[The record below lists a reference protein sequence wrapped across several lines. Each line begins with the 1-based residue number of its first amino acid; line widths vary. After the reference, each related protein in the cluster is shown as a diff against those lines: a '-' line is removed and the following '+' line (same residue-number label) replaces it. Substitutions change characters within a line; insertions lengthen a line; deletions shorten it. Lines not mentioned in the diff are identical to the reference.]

1 VSRRGLAALVAV
13 LALAA
18 VVPASLPAGTGPDIG
33 LAAAATVPVWGV
45 AGRLPVAT
53 TTRTATVRLA
63 SGGRLRT
70 AIVLTPAA
78 ARPVPL
84 VVVLHGRDTT
94 PTQELVRTGL
104 ADLAANGQAVLAY
117 PAGVGRSWNAG
128 TGCCATAAKLH
139 VDDVAFLRRLIG
151 AVEAHAPVDPA
162 RVYLIGYSNGG
173 RLALTAACALPGAFA
188 GVATYGTAQ
197 PARCPANL
205 PPLPVFIGYGSL
217 DPHAAPG
224 HVPDGGTTGPVTA
237 AGWRSVDGCTGSPA
251 ITSAGPATV
260 REWTSCRGGGRVAL
274 VRWDE
279 LTHRWPGAGVVPADA
294 TGRAL
299 MWRFLTGQQV

>member
-1 VSRRGLAALVAV
+1 V

-18 VVPASLPAGTGPDIG
+18 VVPASLPADTGPDLG
-33 LAAAATVPVWGV
+33 LTAAAAVPVWGV
-45 AGRLPVAT
+45 AGRLPVATT

-70 AIVLTPAA
+70 AIVLTPAGS
-78 ARPVPL
+78 RPVPL
-84 VVVLHGRDTT
+84 VVVLHGRDST

-104 ADLAANGQAVLAY
+104 TDLAANGQAVLAY
-117 PAGVGRSWNAG
+117 PAGIGRSWNAG
-128 TGCCATAAKLH
+128 TGCCAAAAKLH
-139 VDDVAFLRRLIG
+139 VDDVAFLRKLVG

-162 RVYLIGYSNGG
+162 RVYLVGYSNGG

-197 PARCPANL
+197 PPGCRANRA
-205 PPLPVFIGYGSL
+205 PPLPVFIGYGTV

-224 HVPDGGTTGPVTA
+224 HVPPGSTTAPATA
-237 AGWRSVDGCTGSPA
+237 AGWRSAEGCTGGA
-251 ITSAGPATV
+251 VTTVAGPATV
-260 REWTSCRGGGRVAL
+260 REWTHCRGAGRVAL
-274 VRWDE
+274 TRWDG
-279 LTHRWPGAGVVPADA
+279 LPHRWPGTGVVPADA

-299 MWRFLTGQQV
+299 MWTFLTGRQV

>member
-1 VSRRGLAALVAV
+1 V

-33 LAAAATVPVWGV
+33 LAAAAAVPVWGV
-45 AGRLPVAT
+45 AGRLPVATT

-70 AIVLTPAA
+70 AIVLAPAGT
-78 ARPVPL
+78 RPVPL

-104 ADLAANGQAVLAY
+104 TDLAANGQAVLAY

-128 TGCCATAAKLH
+128 TGCCAAAAKLH
-139 VDDVAFLRRLIG
+139 VDDVSFLRRLIG

-162 RVYLIGYSNGG
+162 RVYLVGYSNGG

-197 PARCPANL
+197 PTRCGPGR
-205 PPLPVFIGYGSL
+205 PPLAVFVGYGTL

-224 HVPDGGTTGPVTA
+224 HVPAGGSTGPATA
-237 AGWRSVDGCTGSPA
+237 AGWRSVDGCTGDPV
-251 ITSAGPATV
+251 TTVTGPATV
-260 REWTSCRGGGRVAL
+260 REWTHCRGAGRVAL
-274 VRWDE
+274 ARWDG
-279 LTHRWPGAGVVPADA
+279 LPHRWPGAGVVPADA

-299 MWRFLTGQQV
+299 MWTFLTGRQV